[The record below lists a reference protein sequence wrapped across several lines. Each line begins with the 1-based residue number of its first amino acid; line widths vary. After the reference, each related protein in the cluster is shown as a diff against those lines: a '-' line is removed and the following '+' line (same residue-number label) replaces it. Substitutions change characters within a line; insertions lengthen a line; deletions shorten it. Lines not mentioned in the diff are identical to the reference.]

1 MINLITMATEV
12 PKELTQKGKRYARSV
27 YHQAAAGGYELDQ
40 TDIEQAY
47 LQGAFDALDYKEIEK

>member
-1 MINLITMATEV
+1 MATEV

>member
-1 MINLITMATEV
+1 MATTEV

-47 LQGAFDALDYKEIEK
+47 LQGAFDEMNYKEAEK